1 MPQQSLITKTLT
13 AQAITPPAQNSLN
26 VKLFRKILLLSPLLF
41 WELLGLEVSSVKA
54 VENLQCPV
62 ISREE
67 VDTNALKREIANYSA
82 TLRVYPSDPGTIKLY
97 LQRGMAREKIN
108 DRNGALDDF
117 SQYIWYSNYNAP
129 AFKDRQLLAQA
140 YYQRGKLKLAM
151 AMEEEETPIAEEIPV
166 IEEETPIVEKIPVIE
181 EKKTIVEEIPVI
193 EEETPLIESERPIR
207 KQHQLKLL
215 EAAQADFRQAFKYNP
230 NESEVYFNLASV
242 ASLLDHQSLALDY
255 YQRFIGYET
264 ENYRGYYHRGQLYS
278 RWGNYAEAIKDYDL
292 AILYKPDLIEGY
304 YNRAIAL
311 EKIGGKRE
319 AFKDYKIVLKCSPK
333 LFLAKNAPSSY
344 QNRARVQLEIAD
356 EEVELANLSSNSP
369 QGYQTA
375 IEYYNGA
382 IKDLALVIRINP
394 NYDKI
399 PHSRAFL
406 KRGYAHLRLNNNQG
420 AIQDYNQAI
429 YLQPQDAKA
438 YVYRGLMR
446 ANKYQEYAGA
456 LEDFTAAVARNRH
469 DAAANYHRGLVLY
482 KLGRYQEAVDN
493 YNIALAQDDGIN
505 TPSFTSRSVCSENIR
520 ESADRNYFYNSRETD
535 FRPNYNVSCHAQAR
549 GDAYFALKNF
559 AAAERDYTTY
569 IVAHPNDPE
578 GYHKRANARFEKGD
592 KQGAIEDYNVFLEKV
607 RDARIFYSRG
617 NSSADVGDNQG
628 AITDYLQSLSI
639 NPIDV
644 TAYSNRGN
652 ARTDTA
658 TIPDNVQVT
667 PRISENPIAYNNR
680 GIIRRQTGDKE
691 GALEDLDKAVSLN
704 SNNPIAYNNR
714 GVIRFDLGD
723 NAGALEDLNMAI
735 SLQSNYAEAYYN
747 RGLVKEKIG
756 DKKEA
761 IADYQLAITY
771 QPNYGEAYYNL
782 ALATY
787 DDKNPSSRVASLN
800 YLQKAA
806 NALIKTGNLELYERA
821 VEWMLKMQ

>member
-1 MPQQSLITKTLT
+1 MSLLQIFLIIMSQQSLIPKTPT
-13 AQAITPPAQNSLN
+13 DQAIPNPLAQNSLN
-26 VKLFRKILLLSPLLF
+26 VKLFRKICLLSPLLF
-41 WELLGLEVSSVKA
+41 WGLFGLEVNSVKA

-67 VDTNALKREIANYSA
+67 VDTNALQREIANYSD
-82 TLRVYPSDPGTIKLY
+82 TLRVYPSDPSTIKLY
-97 LQRGMAREKIN
+97 FQRGMAREKIN
-108 DRNGALDDF
+108 DRNGAIDDF

-140 YYQRGKLKLAM
+140 YYQRGVLKLAM
-151 AMEEEETPIAEEIPV
+151 AKEQ
-166 IEEETPIVEKIPVIE
+166 
-181 EKKTIVEEIPVI
+181 
-193 EEETPLIESERPIR
+193 R
-207 KQHQLKLL
+207 QLKLL
-215 EAAQADFRQAFKYNP
+215 EAARSDFQQAFKYNP
-230 NESEVYFNLASV
+230 NKSEVYFNLAII

-264 ENYRGYYHRGQLYS
+264 ENYRGYYHRGNLYS
-278 RWGNYAEAIKDYDL
+278 HLGNYAAAIKDYNL
-292 AILYKPDLIEGY
+292 AISYQPDLIEGY

-311 EKIGGKRE
+311 EKIGDKRE
-319 AFKDYKIVLKCSPK
+319 AFKDYKIVLKCSPN

-344 QNRARVQLEIAD
+344 QNRARVQIEMAD
-356 EEVELANLSSNSP
+356 EEVELANLSNNSL
-369 QGYQTA
+369 QGYQRA

-399 PHSRAFL
+399 PHARAFL

-469 DAAANYHRGLVLY
+469 DAAAHYHRGLVLY

-493 YNIALAQDDGIN
+493 YNIALDQDDRIN

-520 ESADRNYFYNSRETD
+520 ESADRNYFYDSREPD

-607 RDARIFYSRG
+607 RDGRIFYSRG
-617 NSSADVGDNQG
+617 NSSADVGDDQG

-667 PRISENPIAYNNR
+667 PRISANPIAYNNR

-691 GALEDLDKAVSLN
+691 GALEDLDRAIRLN

-723 NAGALEDLNMAI
+723 NAGALEDLNIAI
-735 SLQSNYAEAYYN
+735 ALQSNYAEAYYN
-747 RGLVKEKIG
+747 RGLVKEKMG

-771 QPNYGEAYYNL
+771 RPNYGEAYYNL

-787 DDKNPSSRVASLN
+787 DDKNPSGRVASLN

-806 NALIKTGNLELYERA
+806 NALIKNGNLELYERA

>member
-1 MPQQSLITKTLT
+1 LSLLQIFLIIMPQQSLIPKTPT
-13 AQAITPPAQNSLN
+13 EQAIPNPLAQNSLN
-26 VKLFRKILLLSPLLF
+26 VKLFRKICLLSPLLF
-41 WELLGLEVSSVKA
+41 WELFGLEVSSVKA

-67 VDTNALKREIANYSA
+67 VDTNALQREIANYSA
-82 TLRVYPSDPGTIKLY
+82 TLRVYPSDLGTIKLY

-108 DRNGALDDF
+108 DQNGAIDDF
-117 SQYIWYSNYNAP
+117 SQYIWYSNYHAP

-140 YYQRGKLKLAM
+140 YYQRGVLKLAM
-151 AMEEEETPIAEEIPV
+151 A
-166 IEEETPIVEKIPVIE
+166 KDQ
-181 EKKTIVEEIPVI
+181 
-193 EEETPLIESERPIR
+193 R
-207 KQHQLKLL
+207 QLKLL
-215 EAAQADFRQAFKYNP
+215 EAARSDFQQAFKYNP
-230 NESEVYFNLASV
+230 NKSEVYFNLAII

-264 ENYRGYYHRGQLYS
+264 EDYRGYYHRGQLYS
-278 RWGNYAEAIKDYDL
+278 QWGNYAEAIKDYDL

-311 EKIGGKRE
+311 EKIGRKRD
-319 AFKDYKIVLKCSPK
+319 AFKDYKIVLKCSPN

-344 QNRARVQLEIAD
+344 QNRARVQIEMAD
-356 EEVELANLSSNSP
+356 EEVELANLSNNSP
-369 QGYQTA
+369 EGYQTA

-420 AIQDYNQAI
+420 AIQDYNEAI

-456 LEDFTAAVARNRH
+456 LEDFTAAVARDRH
-469 DAAANYHRGLVLY
+469 DAAAHYHRGLVLY

-493 YNIALAQDDGIN
+493 YNIALAQDDRIN
-505 TPSFTSRSVCSENIR
+505 TPSFTSRSVCSENIQ
-520 ESADRNYFYNSRETD
+520 ESADKNYFYNSRETD

-592 KQGAIEDYNVFLEKV
+592 KQGAIEDYNVFLQKV

-617 NSSADVGDNQG
+617 NSSADVGDDQG

-644 TAYSNRGN
+644 TVYSNRGN

-691 GALEDLDKAVSLN
+691 GALEDLDRAISLN
-704 SNNPIAYNNR
+704 SNNPIPYNNR
-714 GVIRFDLGD
+714 GVIRFDLG
-723 NAGALEDLNMAI
+723 NNTGALEDLNMAI
-735 SLQSNYAEAYYN
+735 ALQSNYAEAYYN
-747 RGLVKEKIG
+747 RGLVKEKMG
-756 DKKEA
+756 DKKGA

-771 QPNYGEAYYNL
+771 RPNYGEAYYNL

-787 DDKNPSSRVASLN
+787 DDKNPSSRVGSLN

>member
-13 AQAITPPAQNSLN
+13 AQAITSPAQNSLN

-82 TLRVYPSDPGTIKLY
+82 TLRVYPSDLGTIKLY

-108 DRNGALDDF
+108 DRNGAIDDF

-140 YYQRGKLKLAM
+140 YYQRGVLKLAM
-151 AMEEEETPIAEEIPV
+151 VIAGEKNPIAEEIPV
-166 IEEETPIVEKIPVIE
+166 IEEKNP
-181 EKKTIVEEIPVI
+181 IVEEIPVI
-193 EEETPLIESERPIR
+193 EEETPLIERESRI
-207 KQHQLKLL
+207 KDQHQLKLL
-215 EAAQADFRQAFKYNP
+215 EAARSDFQQAFKYNP
-230 NESEVYFNLASV
+230 NESEVYFNLAII
-242 ASLLDHQSLALDY
+242 ASLLNHQSLALDY

-264 ENYRGYYHRGQLYS
+264 EDYRGYYHRGQLYS
-278 RWGNYAEAIKDYDL
+278 QWGNYAEAIKDYDL

-356 EEVELANLSSNSP
+356 EEVELANLSSNSLS
-369 QGYQTA
+369 GYQTA

-394 NYDKI
+394 NYDKV
-399 PHSRAFL
+399 PHARAFL

-469 DAAANYHRGLVLY
+469 DAAAHYHRGLVLY

-493 YNIALAQDDGIN
+493 YNNALAQDDRIN

-520 ESADRNYFYNSRETD
+520 ESADRNYFYDSREPD

-569 IVAHPNDPE
+569 IVAYPNDPE

-592 KQGAIEDYNVFLEKV
+592 KQGAIEDYNVFLQKV

-617 NSSADVGDNQG
+617 NSRTDVGDDQG

-691 GALEDLDKAVSLN
+691 GALEDLDKAISLN

-714 GVIRFDLGD
+714 GVIRFDLG
-723 NAGALEDLNMAI
+723 NNTGALEDLNMAI

-747 RGLVKEKIG
+747 RGLVKLR
-756 DKKEA
+756 KK
-761 IADYQLAITY
+761 
-771 QPNYGEAYYNL
+771 
-782 ALATY
+782 
-787 DDKNPSSRVASLN
+787 
-800 YLQKAA
+800 
-806 NALIKTGNLELYERA
+806 
-821 VEWMLKMQ
+821 

>member
-1 MPQQSLITKTLT
+1 MSLLQIFLIIMPQQSLIPKTPT
-13 AQAITPPAQNSLN
+13 EQAIPTPAAQNSLN
-26 VKLFRKILLLSPLLF
+26 VKLLKKIFLFSPLLF
-41 WELLGLEVSSVKA
+41 WGLFGLAVSSVRA

-62 ISREE
+62 ISKEE

-82 TLRVYPSDPGTIKLY
+82 TLRVYPSDLGTIKLY
-97 LQRGMAREKIN
+97 LQRGIAREKIN
-108 DRNGALDDF
+108 DQNGAIDDF
-117 SQYIWYSNYNAP
+117 SQYIWYSNYHAP

-140 YYQRGKLKLAM
+140 YYQRGVLKLAM
-151 AMEEEETPIAEEIPV
+151 A
-166 IEEETPIVEKIPVIE
+166 KDQ
-181 EKKTIVEEIPVI
+181 
-193 EEETPLIESERPIR
+193 R
-207 KQHQLKLL
+207 QLKLL
-215 EAAQADFRQAFKYNP
+215 EAARSDFQQAFKYNP
-230 NESEVYFNLASV
+230 NKSEVYFNLAII
-242 ASLLDHQSLALDY
+242 ASLLNHQSLALDY

-264 ENYRGYYHRGQLYS
+264 ENYRGYYHRGNLYS
-278 RWGNYAEAIKDYDL
+278 HLGNYAAAIKDYNL
-292 AILYKPDLIEGY
+292 AISYQPDLIEGY

-319 AFKDYKIVLKCSPK
+319 AFKDYKIVLKCSPN

-344 QNRARVQLEIAD
+344 QNRARVQIEMAD
-356 EEVELANLSSNSP
+356 EEVELANLSNNSP
-369 QGYQTA
+369 EGYQTA

-399 PHSRAFL
+399 PHARAFL

-469 DAAANYHRGLVLY
+469 DAAAHYHRGLVLY

-493 YNIALAQDDGIN
+493 YNIALAEDDRIN
-505 TPSFTSRSVCSENIR
+505 TPSFTSRSVCSENIQ
-520 ESADRNYFYNSRETD
+520 ESADKNYFYNSRETD
-535 FRPNYNVSCHAQAR
+535 FRPNYNISCHAQAR

-592 KQGAIEDYNVFLEKV
+592 KQGAIEDYNVFLQKV

-617 NSSADVGDNQG
+617 NSSADVGDDQG

-639 NPIDV
+639 SPIDV
-644 TAYSNRGN
+644 TVYSNRGN

-667 PRISENPIAYNNR
+667 PRISENPISYNNR

-691 GALEDLDKAVSLN
+691 GALEDLDRAISLN
-704 SNNPIAYNNR
+704 SNNPIPYNNR

-735 SLQSNYAEAYYN
+735 ALQSNYAEAYYN
-747 RGLVKEKIG
+747 RGLVKEKMG
-756 DKKEA
+756 DKKGA

-771 QPNYGEAYYNL
+771 RPNYGEAYYNL

-787 DDKNPSSRVASLN
+787 DDKNPSSRVGSLN

>member
-1 MPQQSLITKTLT
+1 
-13 AQAITPPAQNSLN
+13 
-26 VKLFRKILLLSPLLF
+26 
-41 WELLGLEVSSVKA
+41 
-54 VENLQCPV
+54 
-62 ISREE
+62 
-67 VDTNALKREIANYSA
+67 
-82 TLRVYPSDPGTIKLY
+82 
-97 LQRGMAREKIN
+97 
-108 DRNGALDDF
+108 
-117 SQYIWYSNYNAP
+117 
-129 AFKDRQLLAQA
+129 
-140 YYQRGKLKLAM
+140 
-151 AMEEEETPIAEEIPV
+151 
-166 IEEETPIVEKIPVIE
+166 
-181 EKKTIVEEIPVI
+181 
-193 EEETPLIESERPIR
+193 
-207 KQHQLKLL
+207 
-215 EAAQADFRQAFKYNP
+215 
-230 NESEVYFNLASV
+230 
-242 ASLLDHQSLALDY
+242 
-255 YQRFIGYET
+255 
-264 ENYRGYYHRGQLYS
+264 
-278 RWGNYAEAIKDYDL
+278 
-292 AILYKPDLIEGY
+292 
-304 YNRAIAL
+304 
-311 EKIGGKRE
+311 
-319 AFKDYKIVLKCSPK
+319 
-333 LFLAKNAPSSY
+333 
-344 QNRARVQLEIAD
+344 
-356 EEVELANLSSNSP
+356 
-369 QGYQTA
+369 
-375 IEYYNGA
+375 
-382 IKDLALVIRINP
+382 
-394 NYDKI
+394 
-399 PHSRAFL
+399 
-406 KRGYAHLRLNNNQG
+406 
-420 AIQDYNQAI
+420 
-429 YLQPQDAKA
+429 

-569 IVAHPNDPE
+569 IVAYPNDPE

-592 KQGAIEDYNVFLEKV
+592 KQGAIEDYNVFLQKV

-617 NSSADVGDNQG
+617 NSSADVGDDQG

-714 GVIRFDLGD
+714 GVIRFDLG
-723 NAGALEDLNMAI
+723 NNTGALEDLNMAI

-747 RGLVKEKIG
+747 RGLVKEKMG
-756 DKKEA
+756 DKKAA

>member
-1 MPQQSLITKTLT
+1 MLQQSLIPKTPT
-13 AQAITPPAQNSLN
+13 DQAIPTLVVQNSLN
-26 VKLFRKILLLSPLLF
+26 VKFFGKIFLLSPLLF
-41 WELLGLEVSSVKA
+41 WGLFGLEISSVKA
-54 VENLQCPV
+54 VETLQCPV
-62 ISREE
+62 ISKEE

-82 TLRVYPSDPGTIKLY
+82 TLRAYPSEPNTIKLY
-97 LQRGMAREKIN
+97 IQRGIAREKIN
-108 DRNGALDDF
+108 DRKGAIDDF
-117 SQYIWYSNYNAP
+117 SQYIWFSNYNAP
-129 AFKDRQLLAQA
+129 GFKDRQLLAQA
-140 YYQRGKLKLAM
+140 YNRRGKLKLAM
-151 AMEEEETPIAEEIPV
+151 AGE
-166 IEEETPIVEKIPVIE
+166 
-181 EKKTIVEEIPVI
+181 
-193 EEETPLIESERPIR
+193 
-207 KQHQLKLL
+207 QHQLKLL
-215 EAAQADFRQAFKYNP
+215 EAAQADFQQAFKYNP
-230 NESEVYFNLASV
+230 HESEVYFNLAII
-242 ASLLDHQSLALDY
+242 ASLLNHPSLALDY

-264 ENYRGYYHRGQLYS
+264 ESYRGYYHRGKLYS
-278 RWGNYAEAIKDYDL
+278 RLGNYAAAIKDYSL
-292 AILYKPDLIEGY
+292 AIFYQPDLMVGY

-311 EKIGGKRE
+311 EKIGGKRD
-319 AFKDYKIVLKCSPK
+319 AFKDYKIVLKCSPN
-333 LFLAKNAPSSY
+333 LFLEKNAPSSY
-344 QNRARVQLEIAD
+344 QNRARVQIEIAD
-356 EEVELANLSSNSP
+356 EEVELANLSNNSL

-382 IKDLALVIRINP
+382 IKDLAIAIRFNP
-394 NYDKI
+394 NYDRL
-399 PHSRAFL
+399 PHARAFL
-406 KRGYAHLRLNNNQG
+406 RRGYAHLRLNNNQA

-456 LEDFTAAVARNRH
+456 LEDFSAAVARDRN
-469 DAAANYHRGLVLY
+469 DAAAYYHRGLVLY
-482 KLGRYQEAVDN
+482 KLGRYQEALDN
-493 YNIALAQDDGIN
+493 YNIALAQDDRIN
-505 TPSFTSRSVCSENIR
+505 IPRFTSRSVCSENIQ
-520 ESADRNYFYNSRETD
+520 ESAERNYFYNSQETD

-549 GDAYFALKNF
+549 GDAHFALKNF

-569 IVAHPNDPE
+569 LLAYPNDPE
-578 GYHKRANARFEKGD
+578 AYHKRANARFEKGD
-592 KQGAIEDYNVFLEKV
+592 KQGAIEDYNVFLQKV
-607 RDARIFYSRG
+607 RDGRIFYSRG
-617 NSSADVGDNQG
+617 NSSADVGDDQG

-644 TAYSNRGN
+644 TVYSNRGN

-667 PRISENPIAYNNR
+667 PRISANPIAYNNR

-691 GALEDLDKAVSLN
+691 GALEDLDRAIRLN

-723 NAGALEDLNMAI
+723 NAGALEDLNIAI
-735 SLQSNYAEAYYN
+735 ALQSNYAEAYYN
-747 RGLVKEKIG
+747 RGLVKEKMG

-782 ALATY
+782 ALASY

-821 VEWMLKMQ
+821 VEWMLKMR

>member
-1 MPQQSLITKTLT
+1 LSLLQIFLIIMPQQSLIPKTPT
-13 AQAITPPAQNSLN
+13 EQAIPTPAAQNSLN
-26 VKLFRKILLLSPLLF
+26 VKLLKKIFLFSPLLF
-41 WELLGLEVSSVKA
+41 WGLFGLAVSSVRA

-62 ISREE
+62 ISKEE

-82 TLRVYPSDPGTIKLY
+82 TLRVYPSDPGTIRLY
-97 LQRGMAREKIN
+97 LQRGIAREKIN
-108 DRNGALDDF
+108 DQNGAIDDF

-129 AFKDRQLLAQA
+129 GFKDRQLLAQA

-151 AMEEEETPIAEEIPV
+151 AKEQ
-166 IEEETPIVEKIPVIE
+166 
-181 EKKTIVEEIPVI
+181 
-193 EEETPLIESERPIR
+193 R
-207 KQHQLKLL
+207 QLKLL
-215 EAAQADFRQAFKYNP
+215 EAARSDFQQAFKYNP
-230 NESEVYFNLASV
+230 NKSEVYFNLAII
-242 ASLLDHQSLALDY
+242 ASLLNHQSLALDY

-264 ENYRGYYHRGQLYS
+264 ENYRGYYHRGNLYS
-278 RWGNYAEAIKDYDL
+278 HLGNYAAAIKDYNL
-292 AILYKPDLIEGY
+292 AISYQPDLIEGY

-319 AFKDYKIVLKCSPK
+319 AFKDYKIVLKCSPN

-344 QNRARVQLEIAD
+344 QNRARVQIEMAD
-356 EEVELANLSSNSP
+356 EEVELANLSNNSP
-369 QGYQTA
+369 EGYQTA

-399 PHSRAFL
+399 PHARAFL

-469 DAAANYHRGLVLY
+469 DAAAHYHRGLVLY

-493 YNIALAQDDGIN
+493 YNIALAQDDRIN
-505 TPSFTSRSVCSENIR
+505 TPSFTSRSVCSENIQ
-520 ESADRNYFYNSRETD
+520 ESADKNYFYNSRETD

-592 KQGAIEDYNVFLEKV
+592 KQGAIEDYNVFLQKV

-617 NSSADVGDNQG
+617 NSSADVGDDQG

-639 NPIDV
+639 SPIDV
-644 TAYSNRGN
+644 TVYSNRGN

-691 GALEDLDKAVSLN
+691 GALEDLDRAISLN
-704 SNNPIAYNNR
+704 SNNPIPYNNR
-714 GVIRFDLGD
+714 GVIRFDLG
-723 NAGALEDLNMAI
+723 NNTGALEDLNMAI
-735 SLQSNYAEAYYN
+735 ALQSNYAEAYYN
-747 RGLVKEKIG
+747 RGLVKEKMG
-756 DKKEA
+756 DRKEA

-787 DDKNPSSRVASLN
+787 DDTNPSSRVASLN

-821 VEWMLKMQ
+821 LEWMLKMQ

>member
-1 MPQQSLITKTLT
+1 LSLLQIFLIIMPQQSLIPKTPT
-13 AQAITPPAQNSLN
+13 EQAIPTPAAQNSLN
-26 VKLFRKILLLSPLLF
+26 VKLLKKIFLFSPLLF
-41 WELLGLEVSSVKA
+41 WGLFGLAVSSVRA

-62 ISREE
+62 ISKEE

-82 TLRVYPSDPGTIKLY
+82 TLRVYPSDPGTIRLY
-97 LQRGMAREKIN
+97 LQRGIAREKIN
-108 DRNGALDDF
+108 DQNGAIDDF

-129 AFKDRQLLAQA
+129 GFKDRQLLAQA

-151 AMEEEETPIAEEIPV
+151 AKEQ
-166 IEEETPIVEKIPVIE
+166 
-181 EKKTIVEEIPVI
+181 
-193 EEETPLIESERPIR
+193 R
-207 KQHQLKLL
+207 QLKLL
-215 EAAQADFRQAFKYNP
+215 EAARSDFQQAFKYNP
-230 NESEVYFNLASV
+230 NKSEVYFNLAII
-242 ASLLDHQSLALDY
+242 ASLLNHQSLALDY

-264 ENYRGYYHRGQLYS
+264 ENYRGYYHRGNLYS
-278 RWGNYAEAIKDYDL
+278 HLGNYAAAIKDYNL
-292 AILYKPDLIEGY
+292 AISYQPDLIEGY

-319 AFKDYKIVLKCSPK
+319 AFKDYKIVLKCSPN

-344 QNRARVQLEIAD
+344 QNRARVQIEMAD
-356 EEVELANLSSNSP
+356 EEVELANLSNNSP
-369 QGYQTA
+369 EGYQTA

-399 PHSRAFL
+399 PHARAFL

-469 DAAANYHRGLVLY
+469 DAAAHYHRGLVLY

-493 YNIALAQDDGIN
+493 YNIALDQDDRIN
-505 TPSFTSRSVCSENIR
+505 TPSFTSRSVCSENIQ
-520 ESADRNYFYNSRETD
+520 ESADKNYFYNSRETD

-592 KQGAIEDYNVFLEKV
+592 KQGAIEDYNVFLQKV

-617 NSSADVGDNQG
+617 NSSADVGDDQG
-628 AITDYLQSLSI
+628 AITDYIQSLSI

-644 TAYSNRGN
+644 TVYSNRGN

-691 GALEDLDKAVSLN
+691 GALEDLDRAISLN
-704 SNNPIAYNNR
+704 SNNPIPYNNR
-714 GVIRFDLGD
+714 GVIRFDLG
-723 NAGALEDLNMAI
+723 NNTGALEDLNMAI
-735 SLQSNYAEAYYN
+735 ALQSNYAEAYYN
-747 RGLVKEKIG
+747 RGLVKEKMG
-756 DKKEA
+756 DKKGA

-771 QPNYGEAYYNL
+771 RPNYGEAYYNL

-787 DDKNPSSRVASLN
+787 DDTNPSSRVGSLN

-821 VEWMLKMQ
+821 LEWMLKMQ

>member
-1 MPQQSLITKTLT
+1 LSLLQIFLIIMPQQSLIPKTPT
-13 AQAITPPAQNSLN
+13 EQAIPNPLAQNSLN
-26 VKLFRKILLLSPLLF
+26 VKLFRKIFLLSPLLF
-41 WELLGLEVSSVKA
+41 WELFGLVVSSVRA

-62 ISREE
+62 IYREE
-67 VDTNALKREIANYSA
+67 VDTNALKREIANYSD
-82 TLRVYPSDPGTIKLY
+82 TLRVYPSDLGTIKLY

-108 DRNGALDDF
+108 DQNGAIDDF

-140 YYQRGKLKLAM
+140 YYQRGVLKLAM
-151 AMEEEETPIAEEIPV
+151 AKEQ
-166 IEEETPIVEKIPVIE
+166 
-181 EKKTIVEEIPVI
+181 
-193 EEETPLIESERPIR
+193 R
-207 KQHQLKLL
+207 QLKLL
-215 EAAQADFRQAFKYNP
+215 EAARSDFQQAFKYNP
-230 NESEVYFNLASV
+230 NKSEVYFNLAII
-242 ASLLDHQSLALDY
+242 ASLLNHQSLALDY

-264 ENYRGYYHRGQLYS
+264 EDYRGYYHRGQLYS
-278 RWGNYAEAIKDYDL
+278 QWGNYAEAIKDYDL
-292 AILYKPDLIEGY
+292 AISYKPDLIEGY

-344 QNRARVQLEIAD
+344 QNRARVQIEMAD
-356 EEVELANLSSNSP
+356 EEVELANLSSNSLS
-369 QGYQTA
+369 GYQTA

-592 KQGAIEDYNVFLEKV
+592 KQGAIEDYNVFLQKV

-617 NSSADVGDNQG
+617 NSRTDVGDDQG

-714 GVIRFDLGD
+714 GVIRFDLG
-723 NAGALEDLNMAI
+723 NNTGALEDLNMAI

-747 RGLVKEKIG
+747 RGLVKEKMG
-756 DKKEA
+756 DKKAA

>member
-1 MPQQSLITKTLT
+1 MPQQSLIPKTPT
-13 AQAITPPAQNSLN
+13 DQALATPLAQNSLN
-26 VKLFRKILLLSPLLF
+26 VKLLKKIFLLSPLLF
-41 WELLGLEVSSVKA
+41 WELFGLEVSSVKA

-82 TLRVYPSDPGTIKLY
+82 TLRVYPSDPSTIRLY

-108 DRNGALDDF
+108 DQKGAIDDF

-129 AFKDRQLLAQA
+129 GFKDRELLAQA
-140 YYQRGKLKLAM
+140 YYQRGVLNLAM
-151 AMEEEETPIAEEIPV
+151 AKEQ
-166 IEEETPIVEKIPVIE
+166 
-181 EKKTIVEEIPVI
+181 
-193 EEETPLIESERPIR
+193 R
-207 KQHQLKLL
+207 QLKLL
-215 EAAQADFRQAFKYNP
+215 EAARSDFQQAFKYNP
-230 NESEVYFNLASV
+230 NKSEVYFNLAV
-242 ASLLDHQSLALDY
+242 IASLLGHQSLALDY

-264 ENYRGYYHRGQLYS
+264 ENYRGYYHRGNLYS
-278 RWGNYAEAIKDYDL
+278 HLGNYAAAIKDYDL
-292 AILYKPDLIEGY
+292 AISYQPDLIEGY

-319 AFKDYKIVLKCSPK
+319 AFKDYKIVLKCSPN

-344 QNRARVQLEIAD
+344 QNRARVQIEIAD

-394 NYDKI
+394 NYDKL
-399 PHSRAFL
+399 PHARAFL

-469 DAAANYHRGLVLY
+469 DAAAHYHRGLVLY

-493 YNIALAQDDGIN
+493 YNIALAQDDRIN

-520 ESADRNYFYNSRETD
+520 ESADKNYFYNSRETD
-535 FRPNYNVSCHAQAR
+535 FRPNYNLSCHAQAR

-569 IVAHPNDPE
+569 IVAYPNDPE

-592 KQGAIEDYNVFLEKV
+592 KQGAIEDYNVFLQKV

-617 NSSADVGDNQG
+617 NSSADVGDDQV

-723 NAGALEDLNMAI
+723 NASALEDLNMAI

-747 RGLVKEKIG
+747 RGLVKEKMG
-756 DKKEA
+756 DKKAA
-761 IADYQLAITY
+761 ITDYQLAITY

>member
-1 MPQQSLITKTLT
+1 MPQQPLISKTLT
-13 AQAITPPAQNSLN
+13 EQAIFTSLARNSLD
-26 VKLFRKILLLSPLLF
+26 VKFFRKIFLLSPLLF
-41 WELLGLEVSSVKA
+41 WELFGLEVNSVKA
-54 VENLQCPV
+54 VENLPCPV

-82 TLRVYPSDPGTIKLY
+82 TLRAYPSDPGTIQLY
-97 LQRGMAREKIN
+97 IQRGIAREKIN
-108 DRNGALDDF
+108 DQNGAIDDF

-129 AFKDRQLLAQA
+129 GFKDRQLLAQA
-140 YYQRGKLKLAM
+140 YYQRGVLKLAM
-151 AMEEEETPIAEEIPV
+151 AKEQ
-166 IEEETPIVEKIPVIE
+166 
-181 EKKTIVEEIPVI
+181 
-193 EEETPLIESERPIR
+193 R
-207 KQHQLKLL
+207 QLKLL
-215 EAAQADFRQAFKYNP
+215 EAARSDFQEAFKYNP
-230 NESEVYFNLASV
+230 NKSEVYFNLAII
-242 ASLLDHQSLALDY
+242 ASFLNHQSLALDY

-264 ENYRGYYHRGQLYS
+264 ENYRGYYHRGNLYS
-278 RWGNYAEAIKDYDL
+278 RLGNYAAAIKDYDL
-292 AILYKPDLIEGY
+292 AILYQPDLIEGY

-319 AFKDYKIVLKCSPK
+319 AFKDYKIVLKCSPN

-344 QNRARVQLEIAD
+344 QNRARVQIEIAD

-369 QGYQTA
+369 QGYQMA
-375 IEYYNGA
+375 IKYYNGA
-382 IKDLALVIRINP
+382 IEDLALVIRFNP
-394 NYDKI
+394 NYDKV
-399 PHSRAFL
+399 PHARAFL

-456 LEDFTAAVARNRH
+456 LEDFTAAVAQNRH
-469 DAAANYHRGLVLY
+469 DAAAYYHRGLVLY
-482 KLGRYQEAVDN
+482 KLGRYQEALDN
-493 YNIALAQDDGIN
+493 YNIALAQDDRIN

-520 ESADRNYFYNSRETD
+520 ESAEKNYFYNSRETD

-549 GDAYFALKNF
+549 GDAHFALKSF

-569 IVAHPNDPE
+569 LLAYPNDPE

-592 KQGAIEDYNVFLEKV
+592 KQGAIEDYNVFLQKV

-617 NSSADVGDNQG
+617 NSRTDVGDNQG
-628 AITDYLQSLSI
+628 AITDYIQSLSI

-644 TAYSNRGN
+644 TVYSNRGN

-658 TIPDNVQVT
+658 TIPDQVQVT
-667 PRISENPIAYNNR
+667 PRISANPIAYNNR

-691 GALEDLDKAVSLN
+691 GALEDLDRAISLN

-723 NAGALEDLNMAI
+723 NTGALEDLNIAI

-756 DKKEA
+756 KKKEA
-761 IADYQLAITY
+761 IADYQLAISY

-787 DDKNPSSRVASLN
+787 DDKNPSSRLASLN

-806 NALIKTGNLELYERA
+806 NALIKTGNLELYERT

>member
-1 MPQQSLITKTLT
+1 MPQQSLIPKTPT
-13 AQAITPPAQNSLN
+13 EQAIPTPAAQNSLN
-26 VKLFRKILLLSPLLF
+26 VKLFRKICLLSPLLL
-41 WELLGLEVSSVKA
+41 WELFGLEISSVKA

-67 VDTNALKREIANYSA
+67 VDTNALQREIANYSA
-82 TLRVYPSDPGTIKLY
+82 TLRVYPSDLGTIKLY
-97 LQRGMAREKIN
+97 LQRGIAREKIN
-108 DRNGALDDF
+108 DQNGAIDDF
-117 SQYIWYSNYNAP
+117 SQYIWYSNYHAP

-140 YYQRGKLKLAM
+140 YYQRGVLKLAM
-151 AMEEEETPIAEEIPV
+151 A
-166 IEEETPIVEKIPVIE
+166 KDQ
-181 EKKTIVEEIPVI
+181 
-193 EEETPLIESERPIR
+193 R
-207 KQHQLKLL
+207 QLKLL
-215 EAAQADFRQAFKYNP
+215 EAARSDFQQAFKYNP
-230 NESEVYFNLASV
+230 NKSEVYFNLAII
-242 ASLLDHQSLALDY
+242 ASLLNHQSLALDY

-264 ENYRGYYHRGQLYS
+264 ENYRGYYHRGNLYS
-278 RWGNYAEAIKDYDL
+278 HLGNYAAAIKDYNL
-292 AILYKPDLIEGY
+292 AISYQPDLIEGY

-319 AFKDYKIVLKCSPK
+319 AFKDYKIVLKCSPN

-344 QNRARVQLEIAD
+344 QNRARVQIEMAD
-356 EEVELANLSSNSP
+356 EEVELANLSNNSP
-369 QGYQTA
+369 EGYQTA

-382 IKDLALVIRINP
+382 IKDLALVIRFNP
-394 NYDKI
+394 NYDKV
-399 PHSRAFL
+399 PHARAFL

-420 AIQDYNQAI
+420 AIQDYNEAI

-456 LEDFTAAVARNRH
+456 LEDFTAAVARDRH
-469 DAAANYHRGLVLY
+469 DAAAYYHRGLVLY
-482 KLGRYQEAVDN
+482 KLGRYQEALDN
-493 YNIALAQDDGIN
+493 YNIALAEDDRIN
-505 TPSFTSRSVCSENIR
+505 TPSFTSRSVCSENIQ
-520 ESADRNYFYNSRETD
+520 ESADKNYFYNSRETD

-592 KQGAIEDYNVFLEKV
+592 KQGAIEDYNVFLQKV

-617 NSSADVGDNQG
+617 NSSADVGDDQG

-639 NPIDV
+639 SPIDV
-644 TAYSNRGN
+644 TVYSNRGN

-691 GALEDLDKAVSLN
+691 GALEDLDRAISLN

-735 SLQSNYAEAYYN
+735 ALQSNYAEAYYK
-747 RGLVKEKIG
+747 G
-756 DKKEA
+756 
-761 IADYQLAITY
+761 
-771 QPNYGEAYYNL
+771 
-782 ALATY
+782 
-787 DDKNPSSRVASLN
+787 
-800 YLQKAA
+800 
-806 NALIKTGNLELYERA
+806 
-821 VEWMLKMQ
+821 

>member
-1 MPQQSLITKTLT
+1 LSLLQIFLIIMPQQSLIPKTPT
-13 AQAITPPAQNSLN
+13 EQAIPTPAAQNSLN
-26 VKLFRKILLLSPLLF
+26 VKLLKKIFLFSPLLF
-41 WELLGLEVSSVKA
+41 WGLFGLAVSSVRA

-62 ISREE
+62 ISKEE

-82 TLRVYPSDPGTIKLY
+82 TLRVYPSDPGTIRLY
-97 LQRGMAREKIN
+97 LQRGIAREKIN
-108 DRNGALDDF
+108 DQNGAIDDF

-129 AFKDRQLLAQA
+129 GFKDRQLLAQA

-151 AMEEEETPIAEEIPV
+151 AKEQ
-166 IEEETPIVEKIPVIE
+166 
-181 EKKTIVEEIPVI
+181 
-193 EEETPLIESERPIR
+193 R
-207 KQHQLKLL
+207 QLKLL
-215 EAAQADFRQAFKYNP
+215 EAARSDFQQAFKYNP
-230 NESEVYFNLASV
+230 NKSEVYFNLAII
-242 ASLLDHQSLALDY
+242 ASLLNHQSLALDY

-264 ENYRGYYHRGQLYS
+264 ENYRGYYHRGNLYS
-278 RWGNYAEAIKDYDL
+278 HLGNYAAAIKDYNL
-292 AILYKPDLIEGY
+292 AISYQPDLIEGY

-319 AFKDYKIVLKCSPK
+319 AFKDYKIVLKCSPN

-344 QNRARVQLEIAD
+344 QNRARVQIEMAD
-356 EEVELANLSSNSP
+356 EEVELANLSNNSP
-369 QGYQTA
+369 EGYQTA

-394 NYDKI
+394 NYDKV

-456 LEDFTAAVARNRH
+456 LEDFTAAVARDRH
-469 DAAANYHRGLVLY
+469 DAAAHYHRGLVLY

-493 YNIALAQDDGIN
+493 YNIALAQDDRIN
-505 TPSFTSRSVCSENIR
+505 TPSFTSRSVCSENIQ
-520 ESADRNYFYNSRETD
+520 ESADKNYFYNSRETD

-592 KQGAIEDYNVFLEKV
+592 KQGAIEDYNVFLQKV

-617 NSSADVGDNQG
+617 NSSADVGDDQG

-639 NPIDV
+639 SPIDV
-644 TAYSNRGN
+644 TVYSNRGN

-691 GALEDLDKAVSLN
+691 GALEDLDRAISLN
-704 SNNPIAYNNR
+704 SNNPIPYNNR
-714 GVIRFDLGD
+714 GVIRFDLG
-723 NAGALEDLNMAI
+723 NNTGALEDLNMAI
-735 SLQSNYAEAYYN
+735 ALQSNYAEAYYN
-747 RGLVKEKIG
+747 RGLVKEKMG
-756 DKKEA
+756 DKKGA

-771 QPNYGEAYYNL
+771 RPNYGEAYYNL

-787 DDKNPSSRVASLN
+787 DDKNPSSRVGSLN

>member
-1 MPQQSLITKTLT
+1 MRFGNRRPFYGGEDVKPQQSLITKTLT
-13 AQAITPPAQNSLN
+13 EQAITPLAQNSLN
-26 VKLFRKILLLSPLLF
+26 VKLLKKILLLSPLLF
-41 WELLGLEVSSVKA
+41 WELFGLEVSSVKA

-62 ISREE
+62 ISKEE
-67 VDTNALKREIANYSA
+67 VDTNAIKREIADYSA
-82 TLRVYPSDPGTIKLY
+82 TLRVYPSDLGTIKLY

-108 DRNGALDDF
+108 DQNGAIDDF

-140 YYQRGKLKLAM
+140 YYQRGVLKLAM
-151 AMEEEETPIAEEIPV
+151 AKEQRQP
-166 IEEETPIVEKIPVIE
+166 
-181 EKKTIVEEIPVI
+181 
-193 EEETPLIESERPIR
+193 
-207 KQHQLKLL
+207 KLL
-215 EAAQADFRQAFKYNP
+215 EAARSDFQQAFKYNP
-230 NESEVYFNLASV
+230 NKSEVYFNLAII
-242 ASLLDHQSLALDY
+242 ASLLNHQSLALDY

-264 ENYRGYYHRGQLYS
+264 EDYRGYYHRGQLYS
-278 RWGNYAEAIKDYDL
+278 QWGNYAEAIKDYDL
-292 AILYKPDLIEGY
+292 AISYKPDLIEGY

-344 QNRARVQLEIAD
+344 QNRARVQIEMAD

-592 KQGAIEDYNVFLEKV
+592 KQGAIEDYNVFLQKV

-617 NSSADVGDNQG
+617 NSRTDVGDDQG

-714 GVIRFDLGD
+714 GVIRFDLG
-723 NAGALEDLNMAI
+723 NNTGALEDLNMAI

-747 RGLVKEKIG
+747 RGLVKEKMG
-756 DKKEA
+756 DKKAA

>member
-1 MPQQSLITKTLT
+1 MRFGNRRPFYGGEDVKPQQSLITKTLT
-13 AQAITPPAQNSLN
+13 EQAITPLAQNSLN
-26 VKLFRKILLLSPLLF
+26 VKLLKKILLLSPLLF
-41 WELLGLEVSSVKA
+41 WELFGLEVSSVKA

-62 ISREE
+62 ISKEE
-67 VDTNALKREIANYSA
+67 VDTNAIKREIADYSA
-82 TLRVYPSDPGTIKLY
+82 TLRVYPSDLGTIKLY

-108 DRNGALDDF
+108 DQNGAIDDF

-140 YYQRGKLKLAM
+140 YYQRGVLKLAM
-151 AMEEEETPIAEEIPV
+151 AKEQRQP
-166 IEEETPIVEKIPVIE
+166 
-181 EKKTIVEEIPVI
+181 
-193 EEETPLIESERPIR
+193 
-207 KQHQLKLL
+207 KLL
-215 EAAQADFRQAFKYNP
+215 EAARSDFQQAFKYNP
-230 NESEVYFNLASV
+230 NKSEVYFNLAII
-242 ASLLDHQSLALDY
+242 ASLLNHQSLALDY

-264 ENYRGYYHRGQLYS
+264 EDYRGYYHRGQLYS
-278 RWGNYAEAIKDYDL
+278 QWGNYAEAIKDYDL
-292 AILYKPDLIEGY
+292 AISYKPDLIEGY

-344 QNRARVQLEIAD
+344 QNRARVQIEIAD

-399 PHSRAFL
+399 PHARAFL

-469 DAAANYHRGLVLY
+469 DAAAHYHRGLVLY

-493 YNIALAQDDGIN
+493 YNIALDQDDRIN
-505 TPSFTSRSVCSENIR
+505 IPSFTSRSVCSENIR
-520 ESADRNYFYNSRETD
+520 ESADRNYFYDSREPD

-569 IVAHPNDPE
+569 IVAYPNDPE

-592 KQGAIEDYNVFLEKV
+592 KQGAIEDYNVFLQKV

-617 NSSADVGDNQG
+617 NSSADVGDDQG

-723 NAGALEDLNMAI
+723 NAGALEDLNIAI
-735 SLQSNYAEAYYN
+735 ALQFNYAEAYYN

-756 DKKEA
+756 DKKAA
-761 IADYQLAITY
+761 ITDYQLAITY

>member
-1 MPQQSLITKTLT
+1 MPQQSLIPKTPT
-13 AQAITPPAQNSLN
+13 DQALPNPLAQNSLN
-26 VKLFRKILLLSPLLF
+26 VKLFRKIFLLSPLLF
-41 WELLGLEVSSVKA
+41 WELFGLAVSSVKA

-62 ISREE
+62 ISKEE
-67 VDTNALKREIANYSA
+67 VDTNALQREIANYSA
-82 TLRVYPSDPGTIKLY
+82 TLRVYPSDLGTIKLY
-97 LQRGMAREKIN
+97 FQRGMAREKIN
-108 DRNGALDDF
+108 DQNGAIDDF

-140 YYQRGKLKLAM
+140 YYQRGVLKLAM
-151 AMEEEETPIAEEIPV
+151 AKEQRQP
-166 IEEETPIVEKIPVIE
+166 
-181 EKKTIVEEIPVI
+181 
-193 EEETPLIESERPIR
+193 
-207 KQHQLKLL
+207 KLL
-215 EAAQADFRQAFKYNP
+215 EAARSDFQQAFKYNP
-230 NESEVYFNLASV
+230 NKSEVYFNLAII
-242 ASLLDHQSLALDY
+242 ASLLNHQSLALDY
-255 YQRFIGYET
+255 YRRFIGYET
-264 ENYRGYYHRGQLYS
+264 EDYRGYYHRGQLYS
-278 RWGNYAEAIKDYDL
+278 QWGNYAAAIKDYDL

-319 AFKDYKIVLKCSPK
+319 AFKDYKIVLKCSPN

-344 QNRARVQLEIAD
+344 QNRARVQIEMAD
-356 EEVELANLSSNSP
+356 EEVELANLSNNSP
-369 QGYQTA
+369 EGYQTA

-382 IKDLALVIRINP
+382 IKDLALVIRVNP

-399 PHSRAFL
+399 PHSRAFI

-493 YNIALAQDDGIN
+493 YNIALDQDDRIN
-505 TPSFTSRSVCSENIR
+505 TPSFTSRSVCSENIQ
-520 ESADRNYFYNSRETD
+520 ESADKNYFYNSRETD
-535 FRPNYNVSCHAQAR
+535 FLPNYNVSCHALAR

-569 IVAHPNDPE
+569 IVAYPNDPE

-607 RDARIFYSRG
+607 RDGRIFYSRG
-617 NSSADVGDNQG
+617 NSSADVGDDQG

-644 TAYSNRGN
+644 TAYTNRGN

-667 PRISENPIAYNNR
+667 PRISANPIAYNNR

-691 GALEDLDKAVSLN
+691 GALEDLDRAIRLN

-723 NAGALEDLNMAI
+723 NAGALEDLNIAI
-735 SLQSNYAEAYYN
+735 ALQSNYAEAYYN

-756 DKKEA
+756 DKRAA
-761 IADYQLAITY
+761 ITDYQLAITH

-787 DDKNPSSRVASLN
+787 DDKNPSSRVVSLN

>member
-1 MPQQSLITKTLT
+1 M
-13 AQAITPPAQNSLN
+13 
-26 VKLFRKILLLSPLLF
+26 SPLLF

-82 TLRVYPSDPGTIKLY
+82 TLRVYPSDLGTIKLY

-108 DRNGALDDF
+108 DQNGAIDDF

-140 YYQRGKLKLAM
+140 YYQRGVLKLAM
-151 AMEEEETPIAEEIPV
+151 VIEGEKTPIAAEEIPV
-166 IEEETPIVEKIPVIE
+166 IEEKTP
-181 EKKTIVEEIPVI
+181 IVEEIPVI
-193 EEETPLIESERPIR
+193 EEETPLIERESRI
-207 KQHQLKLL
+207 KDQHQLKLL
-215 EAAQADFRQAFKYNP
+215 EAARSDFQQAFKYNP
-230 NESEVYFNLASV
+230 NKSEVYFNLAII
-242 ASLLDHQSLALDY
+242 ASLLNHQSLALDY

-264 ENYRGYYHRGQLYS
+264 EDYRGYYHRGQLYS
-278 RWGNYAEAIKDYDL
+278 QWGNYAEAIKDYDL

-520 ESADRNYFYNSRETD
+520 ESAEKNYFYNSRETD
-535 FRPNYNVSCHAQAR
+535 FRPNYNVSCHALAR

-569 IVAHPNDPE
+569 IVAYPNDPE

-592 KQGAIEDYNVFLEKV
+592 KQGAIEDYNVFLQKV

-617 NSSADVGDNQG
+617 NSRTDVGDDQE

-691 GALEDLDKAVSLN
+691 GALEDLDKAISLN

-714 GVIRFDLGD
+714 GVIRFDLG
-723 NAGALEDLNMAI
+723 NNTGALEDLNMAI

>member
-1 MPQQSLITKTLT
+1 
-13 AQAITPPAQNSLN
+13 
-26 VKLFRKILLLSPLLF
+26 
-41 WELLGLEVSSVKA
+41 
-54 VENLQCPV
+54 
-62 ISREE
+62 
-67 VDTNALKREIANYSA
+67 
-82 TLRVYPSDPGTIKLY
+82 
-97 LQRGMAREKIN
+97 MAREKIN
-108 DRNGALDDF
+108 DQKGAIDDF

-129 AFKDRQLLAQA
+129 GFKDRQLLAQA

-151 AMEEEETPIAEEIPV
+151 AKEQ
-166 IEEETPIVEKIPVIE
+166 
-181 EKKTIVEEIPVI
+181 
-193 EEETPLIESERPIR
+193 R
-207 KQHQLKLL
+207 QLKLL
-215 EAAQADFRQAFKYNP
+215 EAARSDFQQAFKYNP
-230 NESEVYFNLASV
+230 NKSEVYFNLAII
-242 ASLLDHQSLALDY
+242 ASLLNHQSLALDY

-264 ENYRGYYHRGQLYS
+264 ENYRGYYHRGNLYS
-278 RWGNYAEAIKDYDL
+278 HLGNYAAAIKDYDL
-292 AILYKPDLIEGY
+292 AISYKPDLIEGY

-311 EKIGGKRE
+311 EKIGRKRD

-344 QNRARVQLEIAD
+344 QNRARVQIEMAD
-356 EEVELANLSSNSP
+356 EEVELANLSNNSP
-369 QGYQTA
+369 EGYQTA

-394 NYDKI
+394 NYDKV

-469 DAAANYHRGLVLY
+469 DAAAHYHRGLVLY

-493 YNIALAQDDGIN
+493 YNIALAQDDRIN
-505 TPSFTSRSVCSENIR
+505 TPSFTSRSVCSENIQ
-520 ESADRNYFYNSRETD
+520 ESADKNYFYNSRETD

-592 KQGAIEDYNVFLEKV
+592 KQGAIEDYNVFLQKV

-617 NSSADVGDNQG
+617 NSSADVGDDQG

-639 NPIDV
+639 SPIDV
-644 TAYSNRGN
+644 TVYSNRGN

-691 GALEDLDKAVSLN
+691 GALEDLDRAISLN
-704 SNNPIAYNNR
+704 SNNPIPYNNR
-714 GVIRFDLGD
+714 GVIRFDLG
-723 NAGALEDLNMAI
+723 NNTGALEDLNMAI
-735 SLQSNYAEAYYN
+735 ALQSNYAEAYYN
-747 RGLVKEKIG
+747 RGLVKEKMG
-756 DKKEA
+756 DRKEA

-787 DDKNPSSRVASLN
+787 DDTNPSSRVASLN

-821 VEWMLKMQ
+821 LEWMLKMQ